1 MVDKAAQNFKIGDC
15 VLLMKQLADSTVD
28 LTLTDPPFAVGI
40 KYGDHYDD
48 NMTLDE
54 YLCWCATWIKEV
66 WRVLKPNGSACIFS
80 SPKHIREFLNMLHD
94 QGFLYKDIIIWNKI
108 NAHMPI
114 SRSPMAKFEPCYW
127 VVKGKDYT
135 FNNNG
140 LQNVETFCVL
150 QKRNQEWIEGNPAQ
164 RPVALYERIVKTFSN
179 PGDLVLDPFV
189 GSGTTLLACKRT
201 GRNAI
206 GFDLNPKMAD
216 VIKKRVF
223 MDYPDITDAF
233 TEAVESYGDNDAKTE
248 AHEEEPETRGV
259 GRPETGHEGASRE
272 QPPRAGSRDRQ
283 AEDNLGRWM

>member
-1 MVDKAAQNFKIGDC
+1 MAGKVTQSFEIGDC
-15 VLLMKQLADSTVD
+15 VELMRKLTAETVD
-28 LTLTDPPFAVGI
+28 MALTDPPFNVQI
-40 KYGDHYDD
+40 RYGDHYDD
-48 NMTLDE
+48 NMPLEE
-54 YLCWCATWIKEV
+54 YVEWCRSWIKEV
-66 WRVLKPNGSACIFS
+66 YRVLKPDGSACIFS

-114 SRSPMAKFEPCYW
+114 ARSPMAKFEPCYW

-150 QKRNQEWIEGNPAQ
+150 QPRNPEWIEGNPAQ

-189 GSGTTLLACKRT
+189 GSGTTLLACKRA

-206 GFDLNPKMAD
+206 GYDLNPLMAE
-216 VIKKRVF
+216 VIRKRVY
-223 MDYPDITDAF
+223 MDYPDVTDFGTDAIDR
-233 TEAVESYGDNDAKTE
+233 EWKDNDQDK
-248 AHEEEPETRGV
+248 AHEEEQETRGV
-259 GRPETGHEGASRE
+259 GVADPGHRAEVQGEAPR
-272 QPPRAGSRDRQ
+272 PPRRGSR
-283 AEDNLGRWM
+283 AEKRIDEWL

>member
-1 MVDKAAQNFKIGDC
+1 MSEKAVQNFKIGDC
-15 VLLMKQLADSTVD
+15 VALMKDISDGAVD
-28 LTLTDPPFAVGI
+28 LVLCDPPFAVGI

-54 YLCWCATWIKEV
+54 YLAWCRVWIAEV
-66 WRVLKPNGSACIFS
+66 YRVLKPNGSACIFS

-94 QGFLYKDIIIWNKI
+94 QGFIYKDVIIWNKI

-114 SRSPMAKFEPCYW
+114 SRSPLAKFEPCYW
-127 VVKGKDYT
+127 VVKGKDYV

-201 GRNAI
+201 GRNGL
-206 GFDLNPKMAD
+206 GFDLNPKMAS
-216 VIKKRVF
+216 VIQKRVF
-223 MDYPDITDAF
+223 MNYPDITDAF
-233 TEAVESYGDNDAKTE
+233 TEAVESYGDSDAKTE
-248 AHEEEPETRGV
+248 AHEEKPEARGM
-259 GRPETGHEGASRE
+259 GRSDTGHGKEGE
-272 QPPRAGSRDRQ
+272 GPPPLTDSRDRRPE
-283 AEDNLGRWM
+283 EDIGGWM

>member
-1 MVDKAAQNFKIGDC
+1 MSGKATQSFTIGDC
-15 VLLMKQLADSTVD
+15 VELMRALGDGTVD

-48 NMTLDE
+48 NMTLED
-54 YLCWCATWIKEV
+54 YIAWCRVWIKEV
-66 WRVLKPNGSACIFS
+66 YRVLKPNGSACIFS
-80 SPKHIREFLNMLHD
+80 SPKHIREFLNMLHE
-94 QGFLYKDIIIWNKI
+94 QGFIYKDLIIWNKI

-127 VVKGKDYT
+127 VVRGKDYT

-164 RPVALYERIVKTFSN
+164 RPVALYERIVKTFTN

-201 GRNAI
+201 GRNAL
-206 GFDLNPKMAD
+206 GFDLNPKMGE

-233 TEAVESYGDNDAKTE
+233 TQAVESYGGGNAQGK
-248 AHEEEPETRGV
+248 AHEEEQEDRGV
-259 GRPETGHEGASRE
+259 GGPDPGHAAEGEGEAPCAARRD
-272 QPPRAGSRDRQ
+272 PGAGKRLD
-283 AEDNLGRWM
+283 EWM